1 MTLLA
6 DDSDDSSDS
15 AHCPT
20 SDPETTS
27 TARDNEG
34 IAVTQPFAAHSIDS
48 ADCSDI
54 AFAAKNIYM

>member
-1 MTLLA
+1 MTLLS

-20 SDPETTS
+20 SETETTS

-34 IAVTQPFAAHSIDS
+34 IAVTQPFAAPSGDFV
-48 ADCSDI
+48 DCSDF
-54 AFAAKNIYM
+54 AFATKKM